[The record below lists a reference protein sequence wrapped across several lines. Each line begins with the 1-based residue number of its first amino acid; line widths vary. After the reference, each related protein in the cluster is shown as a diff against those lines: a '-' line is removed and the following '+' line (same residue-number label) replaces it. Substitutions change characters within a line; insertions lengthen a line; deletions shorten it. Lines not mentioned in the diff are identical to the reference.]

1 MLHRMF
7 RTVAISLSMVPLLL
21 ACAGGGGSSGEVN
34 PDPVL
39 LADCTGVNCG
49 AVDSTHYSGSGIGL
63 WTYKNTTSAA
73 ISLPVSITGVTG
85 KEATIVYTNLGD
97 TAVSMPGITLAPALR
112 TAGDTPLASVIPQRS
127 GDPAPLK
134 VLLQREQFARAF
146 QLARTQ
152 SLPARKPVYA
162 PVRTWVVGDTRT
174 INTFDDTVI
183 SITLKKT
190 LSTQDGTV
198 VNIWVDE
205 NEFGSSKVTMATLDT
220 FASRYATGSNS
231 IYSQVTHLIGK
242 PWGAHIY
249 QELIPP
255 EQSINIVF
263 YNAGTAG
270 WGGYFYSGDAA
281 IPDYWPQSNAWL
293 AFYVNSAQLYNG
305 AEYFD
310 LIQNYY
316 TSVLTH
322 EFTHMIHFYQRGV
335 LQDKSFATWLNEF
348 AALGMEDIVSRNV
361 FRSVDSC
368 AVYSCYD
375 IPDHFYAAWLAQGD
389 FNLQPEKWGGV
400 SSSSYDINA
409 SWSAFLNRQYGLAYY
424 QALFTSSESDSLA
437 ILDSAIKSVGGSGY
451 LDAMRRWG
459 ASIAML
465 PAATTPAGY
474 GYPGRSDTVGGITYP
489 LAAFNGPDFAKLRR
503 LPASVP
509 ASLVSHGHFPLV
521 RRNLAAT
528 FTENLTVPPGTS
540 VTIVIQ

>member
-1 MLHRMF
+1 MLHRKF
-7 RTVAISLSMVPLLL
+7 CTVAISFLMISLLL
-21 ACAGGGGSSGEVN
+21 ACAGGDSSEVK
-34 PDPVL
+34 PEPVL
-39 LADCTGVNCG
+39 VTDCAGVNCG

-73 ISLPVSITGVTG
+73 ITLPVSITGVAG
-85 KEATIVYTNLGD
+85 KEATIVYTNQSD
-97 TAVSMPGITLAPALR
+97 AAVSMPGISLAPAFR
-112 TAGDTPLASVIPQRS
+112 RAGDALRASGKPQRS
-127 GDPAPLK
+127 GDPAPLEIQ
-134 VLLQREQFARAF
+134 LQREQFARAF
-146 QLARTQ
+146 QHARAQ
-152 SLPARKPVYA
+152 SLPARKLAYA
-162 PVRTWVVGDTRT
+162 PVRFWVVGDTRT

-183 SITLKKT
+183 TITLKKT
-190 LSTQDGTV
+190 LSTQDGTA

-205 NEFGSSKVTMATLDT
+205 NEFGSSKVTMNTLDT

-242 PWGAHIY
+242 PWGAHAY

-255 EQSINIVF
+255 GQSINIVF
-263 YNAGTAG
+263 YNAGNEG

-322 EFTHMIHFYQRGV
+322 EFTHMIHFYQRAV
-335 LQDKSFATWLNEF
+335 LLDKSFDTWLNEF

-368 AVYSCYD
+368 ALYSCYD
-375 IPDHFYAAWLAQGD
+375 IPDYFYAAWLAQGD
-389 FNLQPEKWGGV
+389 FNLQPENWGGV

-424 QALFTSSESDSLA
+424 QALFASSETDSNA
-437 ILDSAIKSVGGSGY
+437 ILDNAIKSVGGPGY

-465 PAATTPAGY
+465 PAASTPAGY
-474 GYPGRSDTVGGITYP
+474 GYPARSDTVGGITYP
-489 LAAFNGPDFAKLRR
+489 LAEINGPDFAKLRR
-503 LPASVP
+503 LPDSVP
-509 ASLVSHGHFPLV
+509 ASLVPHGHFPLV
-521 RRNLAAT
+521 RRNLGDT
-528 FTENLTVPPGTS
+528 IIEDLTVPPGTS

>member
-1 MLHRMF
+1 MLHRKF
-7 RTVAISLSMVPLLL
+7 CTVVISFLMISLLL
-21 ACAGGGGSSGEVN
+21 ACGGGGSSSEVN
-34 PDPVL
+34 PEPVL

-49 AVDSTHYSGSGIGL
+49 AVDSTNYSGSGIGV

-73 ISLPVSITGVTG
+73 IALPVSITGVAG
-85 KEATIVYTNLGD
+85 KEATIVYTNLSD
-97 TAVSMPGITLAPALR
+97 AAVSMPGISLAPTFR
-112 TAGDTPLASVIPQRS
+112 TAGDTLQASGYPQRS
-127 GDPAPLK
+127 GDPAPLNIQ
-134 VLLQREQFARAF
+134 VQREQFARAF
-146 QLARTQ
+146 PFARAQ
-152 SLPARKPVYA
+152 SLQARKLAYAPARS
-162 PVRTWVVGDTRT
+162 WVVGDTRT

-183 SITLKKT
+183 SIELKKT
-190 LSTQDGTV
+190 VTTQDGTV

-220 FASRYATGSNS
+220 FASRYATGNNS

-242 PWGAHIY
+242 PWGEHTY
-249 QELIPP
+249 QEFIPP
-255 EQSINIVF
+255 GQSINIVF

-270 WGGYFYSGDAA
+270 WGGYFYNGDVA
-281 IPDYWPQSNAWL
+281 IPDYWPQSNGWL
-293 AFYVNSAQLYNG
+293 AFYINSAQLYSG
-305 AEYFD
+305 TEYFD

-375 IPDHFYAAWLAQGD
+375 IPDYFYAAWLAQGD

-451 LDAMRRWG
+451 L
-459 ASIAML
+459 SS
-465 PAATTPAGY
+465 
-474 GYPGRSDTVGGITYP
+474 PGW
-489 LAAFNGPDFAKLRR
+489 L
-503 LPASVP
+503 
-509 ASLVSHGHFPLV
+509 
-521 RRNLAAT
+521 
-528 FTENLTVPPGTS
+528 
-540 VTIVIQ
+540 